1 MLWARGPRLLLSL
14 IKVFQG
20 PTINSQSVG
29 NSMTH
34 GEAPSVLR
42 GRQQD
47 WKELETEN
55 TS

>member
-1 MLWARGPRLLLSL
+1 MGQGASFTSISNKSVPRAYN
-14 IKVFQG
+14 KF
-20 PTINSQSVG
+20 PRSVG